1 MNLPTEPPMGNAAEP
16 RTDGGETAT
25 PGAGALAEQD
35 AADIAKSIASKEEA
49 EAAALGESDE
59 RGEALS
65 EEPPEPNADASDDE
79 AEDADD
85 APEPVAP
92 AAPFDPSDVIKHL
105 TQKPGVYR
113 MLDGAGNVI
122 YVGKARNL
130 RRRVA
135 SYFQGGRAQDG
146 KTIAMVRSISG
157 VEVTVTRTDVEA
169 LLLEYNLIKQHRPR
183 FNVVLR
189 DDKSYPYIMLDETL
203 GFPRLKFYRGPRT
216 IKAKLFGPY
225 ASAGAVRETL
235 NQLQKVFQL
244 RQCEDS
250 YFENRSRP
258 CLQHQIERCSA
269 PCVGL
274 ISAEDYA
281 RDLEHAVLFLQ
292 GQSDVVIDTLG
303 ERMEQAA
310 ASLSYERAAQYR
322 DQLAKLNNVQSQQ
335 LMARTAGDFDAVGL
349 AEDHGIP
356 CVAVL
361 YCRGG
366 RSLGSRNYF
375 PKVAKG
381 GAEEDEVIRAFL
393 LQYYGGREAPKE
405 ILVSRP
411 VPEAATLAELLTA
424 QSGHKV
430 AIKARVRGDRA
441 RWVEM
446 AVTNARHGAALRYQA
461 SASYDSQLE
470 ALAQALE
477 LPGAPRRLECF
488 DISHTGGEATV
499 ASCVVFGT
507 EGPLKSDYRRF
518 NIEGI
523 AAGDDY
529 GAMNQALTRRYARVK
544 QGEVPMP
551 DVLFVDGGPGQLAQA
566 LQVLG
571 ELQISGLRVVGV
583 AKGLDRKPGRESLYL
598 PERDAPLH
606 LPPSSPA
613 LHLIQQL
620 RDEAHRFAITGHR
633 ARRQKARTRS
643 PLEDIRG
650 LGPKK
655 RRDLLRQFG
664 GLQAVT
670 RAGIDDLMRV
680 RGISRQLADAIYE
693 HFHAD

>member
-1 MNLPTEPPMGNAAEP
+1 ML
-16 RTDGGETAT
+16 
-25 PGAGALAEQD
+25 D
-35 AADIAKSIASKEEA
+35 AA
-49 EAAALGESDE
+49 G
-59 RGEALS
+59 
-65 EEPPEPNADASDDE
+65 
-79 AEDADD
+79 
-85 APEPVAP
+85 
-92 AAPFDPSDVIKHL
+92 
-105 TQKPGVYR
+105 T
-113 MLDGAGNVI
+113 VI
-122 YVGKARNL
+122 YVGKARDL
-130 RRRVA
+130 RRRVT

-146 KTIAMVRSISG
+146 KTIAMVRSIAG

-203 GFPRLKFYRGPRT
+203 GFPRLKFYRGPRSS
-216 IKAKLFGPY
+216 KAKLFGPY

-292 GQSDVVIDTLG
+292 GQSDVVIEKLG

-335 LMARTAGDFDAVGL
+335 LMARTVGDFDAVGI

-366 RSLGSRNYF
+366 RSLGSRSYF

-381 GAEEDEVIRAFL
+381 GAEEDEIIRAFL

-405 ILVSRP
+405 ILVSRS
-411 VPEAATLAELLTA
+411 VPEADTLAELLTA

-446 AVTNARHGAALRYQA
+446 AVTNARHGAAMRYQA

-470 ALAQALE
+470 ALAEALA
-477 LPGAPRRLECF
+477 LPAAPSRLECF

-518 NIEGI
+518 NIEGV

-529 GAMNQALTRRYARVK
+529 GAMNQALKRRYARVK
-544 QGEVPMP
+544 QGDVPMP
-551 DVLFVDGGPGQLAQA
+551 DALFIDGGPGQLAQA
-566 LQVLG
+566 LQVLT
-571 ELQISGLRVVGV
+571 ELEISGLRVVGV

-598 PERDAPLH
+598 PERELPLH

-680 RGISRQLADAIYE
+680 RGISRQLAESIYE
-693 HFHAD
+693 RFHAD

>member
-1 MNLPTEPPMGNAAEP
+1 MTAENRQP
-16 RTDGGETAT
+16 DRTDDGAAT
-25 PGAGALAEQD
+25 RADGPAATVATSASNGAELSEPVAPT
-35 AADIAKSIASKEEA
+35 EEA
-49 EAAALGESDE
+49 EDAALGELDE
-59 RGEALS
+59 RGEGLS
-65 EEPPEPNADASDDE
+65 GEPPEPNADESQ
-79 AEDADD
+79 DADD
-85 APEPVAP
+85 EDGPEPVAP
-92 AAPFDPSDVIKHL
+92 VAPFDPGDLIKHL
-105 TQKPGVYR
+105 TNKPGVYR

-146 KTIAMVRSISG
+146 KTIAMVRSIAG

-189 DDKSYPYIMLDETL
+189 DDKSYPYIMLDESL

-216 IKAKLFGPY
+216 SKAKLFGPY

-244 RQCEDS
+244 RQCENS

-292 GQSDVVIDTLG
+292 GQSDVVIENLG

-335 LMARTAGDFDAVGL
+335 LMARTVGDFDAVGL

-366 RSLGSRNYF
+366 RSLGSRSYF

-381 GAEEDEVIRAFL
+381 GAEEDEIIRAFL

-405 ILVSRP
+405 LLVIRP
-411 VPEAATLAELLTA
+411 VPEAAALAELLTA

-461 SASYDSQLE
+461 SASYESQLAALAE
-470 ALAQALE
+470 ALD
-477 LPGAPRRLECF
+477 LPAAPSRLECF
-488 DISHTGGEATV
+488 DISHTSGEATV
-499 ASCVVFGT
+499 ASCVVFGS

-518 NIEGI
+518 NIEGV

-529 GAMNQALTRRYARVK
+529 GAMTQALERRYARVK
-544 QGEVPMP
+544 KGEVPMP
-551 DVLFVDGGPGQLAQA
+551 DVLFIDGGPGQLAQA
-566 LQVLG
+566 LRVLE

-583 AKGLDRKPGRESLYL
+583 AKGLDRKPGRESLYF

-680 RGISRQLADAIYE
+680 RGISRQLAESIYE